1 MNALHRSFVV
11 TPSVVRLCTTSLLF
25 ALFLAGCASRAERHA
40 FDDWIRR
47 DRADYDGQHQPE
59 WSTPAALDAD
69 GKAKVAADPLG
80 EDAQLNDYLRYA
92 ALHNPGLEAAFNE
105 WKAALERIPQAR
117 TLPDPRFNYRYFIE
131 NVETRVGP
139 QRQAFGLSQTF
150 PWFGKLELAGEV
162 ALESARAAQAQYA
175 ARKLRLF
182 YEVKRAHSE
191 YSYLGRALAVVQEN
205 LNLMGY
211 LEGVARTRFKAAAGQ
226 HPDVIRAQVELGKL
240 DDQLRSLKD
249 LRGALAAR
257 LNASM
262 NRPIETP
269 IPWPKTIPE
278 AVGKM
283 DSDALVKSL
292 RLTNP
297 ELQALQHEIAM
308 RRAGISLAG
317 KNYYPEITVGVDYI
331 DTGESRS
338 AMRPADSGQ
347 DAVAAGFSITLP
359 IWREKYDAGVRES
372 MARFG
377 AATKMR
383 VDRQNMLAAE
393 LKTAIYHYED
403 AVRKIDLFRDTL
415 VPKAQQSLKATEA
428 SFRAGQSTFI
438 DLMDA
443 ERVLLQFQLSYERA
457 LTDGAARLA
466 EIETL
471 VGRDVEPIVKPP
483 DSEQP
488 QPENQTPDKPEKG
501 DPDAQ

>member
-1 MNALHRSFVV
+1 MSVLLSSFIAVDSLRLWCPLVLLAMFV
-11 TPSVVRLCTTSLLF
+11 T
-25 ALFLAGCASRAERHA
+25 AGCASHAEQHA
-40 FDDWIRR
+40 FDDWIRQ
-47 DRADYDGQHQPE
+47 DRETYDGRYESEGAQ
-59 WSTPAALDAD
+59 AGALDSSNDAR
-69 GKAKVAADPLG
+69 AQNVLG
-80 EDAQLNDYLRYA
+80 EDAALEDYLRYA
-92 ALHNPGLEAAFNE
+92 ALNNPGLEAAFNE
-105 WKAALERIPQAR
+105 WKAALERITQAR

-150 PWFGKLELAGEV
+150 PWFGKLELSGEV
-162 ALESARAAQAQYA
+162 ALEAARSAQAQYD

-182 YEVKRAHSE
+182 YEVKRAYYE
-191 YSYLGRALAVVQEN
+191 YYYLARAIAVVDEN
-205 LNLMGY
+205 LNLVGY
-211 LEGVARTRFKAAAGQ
+211 IEGVARTRFKAAAAQ

-257 LNASM
+257 LNAAM

-278 AVGKM
+278 VTGKM
-283 DSDALVKSL
+283 DSVALVQAL

-297 ELQALQHEIAM
+297 ELQALQHDIA
-308 RRAGISLAG
+308 RHRAGISLAD
-317 KNYYPEITVGVDYI
+317 KSYYPEITVGVDYI
-331 DTGESRS
+331 DTGNSTS
-338 AMRPADSGQ
+338 AIRPSDSGK

-359 IWREKYDAGVRES
+359 IWREKYDAGVREA
-372 MARFG
+372 MAKFG
-377 AATKMR
+377 AATKVR
-383 VDRQNMLAAE
+383 VDRQNLLAAD

-438 DLMDA
+438 DLIDA

-457 LTDGAARLA
+457 LTDGATRLA

-471 VGRDVEPIVKPP
+471 VGRNVEPIVNPP
-483 DSEQP
+483 VGEQP
-488 QPENQTPDKPEKG
+488 QPKADGPHIQDKGEPN
-501 DPDAQ
+501 AQ